1 MEYTRVEATVK
12 RYKKTS
18 KMKKVAKARRRALFL
33 PAPVVAIFMWE
44 SKEERLVVAGM
55 VPVPSTM
62 YFWLNYNA
70 IVLLRIQTNLL
81 YLSFFNEK
89 LTDAP

>member
-89 LTDAP
+89 LTEAP

>member
-33 PAPVVAIFMWE
+33 PAPVVAIFMWD

-55 VPVPSTM
+55 VPSTSGYTIM
-62 YFWLNYNA
+62 
-70 IVLLRIQTNLL
+70 
-81 YLSFFNEK
+81 LSFFYAFKQIFSISHFSTRN
-89 LTDAP
+89 

>member
-1 MEYTRVEATVK
+1 
-12 RYKKTS
+12 
-18 KMKKVAKARRRALFL
+18 MKKVAKARRRALFL

-55 VPVPSTM
+55 VRTT

>member
-44 SKEERLVVAGM
+44 TERLVVVGRYL
-55 VPVPSTM
+55 TK

-70 IVLLRIQTNLL
+70 IMLLRIQTNLL

-89 LTDAP
+89 LIDVP

>member
-55 VPVPSTM
+55 VW
-62 YFWLNYNA
+62 YQ
-70 IVLLRIQTNLL
+70 VLLA
-81 YLSFFNEK
+81 K
-89 LTDAP
+89 L

>member
-44 SKEERLVVAGM
+44 SKERLVVGTKYF
-55 VPVPSTM
+55 SN
-62 YFWLNYNA
+62 FWLNSYNA

>member
-1 MEYTRVEATVK
+1 
-12 RYKKTS
+12 
-18 KMKKVAKARRRALFL
+18 
-33 PAPVVAIFMWE
+33 MWE
-44 SKEERLVVAGM
+44 SKERLVVGTKYF
-55 VPVPSTM
+55 S

>member
-33 PAPVVAIFMWE
+33 PAPVVFFLRMWE
-44 SKEERLVVAGM
+44 SKERLVVGTKYF
-55 VPVPSTM
+55 S
-62 YFWLNYNA
+62 YFWLN
-70 IVLLRIQTNLL
+70 L
-81 YLSFFNEK
+81 
-89 LTDAP
+89 

>member
-44 SKEERLVVAGM
+44 SKERLVVGTKYF
-55 VPVPSTM
+55 S

-70 IVLLRIQTNLL
+70 IVLLCIQTNLL